1 MMKKLLILGGNS
13 DIGKAVAEKFSGLM
27 EYDVH
32 VHYNKNKP
40 NDNPN
45 VTFIQKDLSEITNDN
60 WNQTFRDDYDA
71 IVNLVGYISDQS
83 FAEFNLQ
90 EIQKTLLVN
99 SLIPML
105 IMSKSLEHMAK
116 NNYGRIVNTS
126 SVGVKFGGGSNT
138 FAYSLSKHLNEFM
151 PNKIKEKSADN
162 VFYNTLRIGV
172 TDTKFHGKIQNKSLK
187 NRIKSIPTKTIAST
201 DDIADYIK
209 YLIVNNNFIT
219 GEVVNITGGE

>member
-13 DIGKAVAEKFSGLM
+13 DIGKKVADKFTGYM

-45 VTFIQKDLSEITNDN
+45 VTMIQQDLSEITNEN

-83 FAEFNLQ
+83 FTEFNLQ

-105 IMSKSLEHMAK
+105 IISKSLEHMAK

-187 NRIKSIPTKTIAST
+187 DRIKSIPTNRIAST

-209 YLIVNNNFIT
+209 YLIDNNNFIT
-219 GEVVNITGGE
+219 DEVINITGGE